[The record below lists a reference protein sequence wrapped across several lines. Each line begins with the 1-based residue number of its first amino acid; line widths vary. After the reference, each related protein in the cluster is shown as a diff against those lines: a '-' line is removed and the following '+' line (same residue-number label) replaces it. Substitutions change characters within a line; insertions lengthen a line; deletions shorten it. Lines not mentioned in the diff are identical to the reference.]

1 MLLECPS
8 ISLSHYLI
16 SAVQKVLETLNVLK
30 IFPIAL
36 KTDSEIWDKDH
47 GHTGRLKYRPTEIQA
62 N

>member
-16 SAVQKVLETLNVLK
+16 SAEQKVLETLNVLK

-36 KTDSEIWDKDH
+36 KTDSEIW
-47 GHTGRLKYRPTEIQA
+47 GQRSRAYRPTEIQTH
-62 N
+62 